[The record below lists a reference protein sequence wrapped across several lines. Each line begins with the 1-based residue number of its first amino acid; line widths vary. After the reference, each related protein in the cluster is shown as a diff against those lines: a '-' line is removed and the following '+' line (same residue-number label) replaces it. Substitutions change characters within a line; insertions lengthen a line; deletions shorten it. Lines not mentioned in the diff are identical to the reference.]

1 MSSVPG
7 PTEKTWTSRPKPKRA
22 KLVWAGAG
30 HAIGK
35 PPFSLLMKPS
45 FMINGMRTTRWVIH
59 AEENDKDPIIIDA
72 PAKQAY
78 EILTRK
84 ASI

>member
-1 MSSVPG
+1 MPG
-7 PTEKTWTSRPKPKRA
+7 PMEKTWTSRPKPKRA

-45 FMINGMRTTRWVIH
+45 FMVNGMRTTRWVIK
-59 AEENDKDPIIIDA
+59 ATEDDLDPIIIDA
-72 PAKQAY
+72 PAKEAY
-78 EILTRK
+78 KILTTK
-84 ASI
+84 ASL